1 MGCRSGT
8 GWARVGVVTVTAGG
22 YLDHHCRGG
31 GWGVGVG
38 GEKTSRLRTMVELEP
53 LGDVRS
59 SMRGPARFSLG
70 ISSWPL
76 ERTLII
82 MP

>member
-1 MGCRSGT
+1 MR
-8 GWARVGVVTVTAGG
+8 
-22 YLDHHCRGG
+22 
-31 GWGVGVG
+31 
-38 GEKTSRLRTMVELEP
+38 RLRTTVELEP

-59 SMRGPARFSLG
+59 SMRGPASFSLG

>member
-1 MGCRSGT
+1 MQKWDGVGESGCRDRHRWRISGPSLP
-8 GWARVGVVTVTAGG
+8 GRGVGG
-22 YLDHHCRGG
+22 
-31 GWGVGVG
+31 GVG

>member
-1 MGCRSGT
+1 MQKWDGV
-8 GWARVGVVTVTAGG
+8 ARAGVVTDTAGG
-22 YLDHHCRGG
+22 YLDHHCRRRGVRVGG
-31 GWGVGVG
+31 G
-38 GEKTSRLRTMVELEP
+38 GEKTRRLRTTVELEP